1 MEKVFFENNYL
12 GKFKIVIDKE
22 NMEKY
27 DLWNMNKR
35 RLS

>member
-1 MEKVFFENNYL
+1 MKKVFLANNYL

-22 NMEKY
+22 NMAKY

>member
-1 MEKVFFENNYL
+1 MEKVFLKNNYL